1 MPRTDRACST
11 DRRRR
16 CAWSLYSPLMTAYHD
31 REWGVPCHDDL
42 TLFEFL
48 VLDGMQAGLS
58 WDIILRKRQGFRQ
71 AFDRFDPVKVAR
83 YTRDDVRR
91 LLGDP
96 GIVRNRMKI
105 TAAIENAKA
114 FLAVAR
120 EFGSFDRYIWQFVD
134 GRPVQ
139 KHRRRMS
146 DIPATSSL
154 AERVSK
160 DLRRRGFR
168 FVGPTIVYAFLQAA
182 GLVNDHTV
190 ECFRH
195 REVSRRLN
203 TTAQD
208 RREASSSATRSR
220 KR

>member
-1 MPRTDRACST
+1 MAKTVQARSADQASPV

-16 CAWSLYSPLMTAYHD
+16 CAWALYSPLMTAYHD

-58 WDIILRKRQGFRQ
+58 WDIILRKREGFRR
-71 AFDRFDPVKVAR
+71 AFDRFDPVTVAR
-83 YTRDDVRR
+83 YTQDDVRR

-96 GIVRNRMKI
+96 GIVRNRLKI

-114 FLAVAR
+114 FLTVQQ
-120 EFGSFDRYIWQFVD
+120 EFGSFDRYIWQFVG

-139 KHRRRMS
+139 RRRRRMS
-146 DIPATSSL
+146 DIPATSTL

-195 REVSRRLN
+195 NEVSRGLN
-203 TTAQD
+203 AG
-208 RREASSSATRSR
+208 RP
-220 KR
+220 